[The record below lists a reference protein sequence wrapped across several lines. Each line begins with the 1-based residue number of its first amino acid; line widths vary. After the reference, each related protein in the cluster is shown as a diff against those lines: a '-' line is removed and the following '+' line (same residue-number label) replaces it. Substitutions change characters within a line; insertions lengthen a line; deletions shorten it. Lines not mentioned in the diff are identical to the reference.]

1 MSACSAPSTLHQ
13 PPKLG
18 EGDSG
23 EYMLAVTAG
32 LPTFLQTQLHA
43 FLLAPEG
50 YFSSLTMVK
59 ETWPG
64 SAALQVHEMNLSLF
78 FPSCF

>member
-1 MSACSAPSTLHQ
+1 
-13 PPKLG
+13 
-18 EGDSG
+18 
-23 EYMLAVTAG
+23 MLAVTAG

-59 ETWPG
+59 ET
-64 SAALQVHEMNLSLF
+64 
-78 FPSCF
+78 